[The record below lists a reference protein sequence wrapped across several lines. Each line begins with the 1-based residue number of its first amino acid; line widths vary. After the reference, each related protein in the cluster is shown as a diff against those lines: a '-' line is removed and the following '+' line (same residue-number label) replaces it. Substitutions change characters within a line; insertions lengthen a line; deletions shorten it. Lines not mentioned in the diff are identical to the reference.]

1 MLFCG
6 STGEKRKRQR
16 ILSREQSFMSGKS
29 YWQLEN
35 TIGHKTL
42 IFLEKVKKSKTI
54 TTSTGSLKQ
63 RSVVEVTVG
72 LPASSISIDKFL
84 IILSNKSPGTLE
96 KSPGWNQR

>member
-1 MLFCG
+1 MN
-6 STGEKRKRQR
+6 
-16 ILSREQSFMSGKS
+16 LSPFFIK
-29 YWQLEN
+29 QLEN
-35 TIGHKTL
+35 TLDNKTL
-42 IFLEKVKKSKTI
+42 KFLERVKKSKTA
-54 TTSTGSLKQ
+54 TPSTGSLKQ